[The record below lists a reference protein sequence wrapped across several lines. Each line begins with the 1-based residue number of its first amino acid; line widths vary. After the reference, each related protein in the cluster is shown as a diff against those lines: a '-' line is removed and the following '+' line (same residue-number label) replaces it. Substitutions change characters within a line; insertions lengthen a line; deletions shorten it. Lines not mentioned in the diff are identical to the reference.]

1 MSNERCLS
9 NKEAIAMKAQRFMVG
24 SALLILAGCQHMG
37 MGGGDSMPTVT
48 RTGMVKDV
56 IIREDVA
63 PATLTVNPG
72 DEIRWINKRQ
82 GAARVVFLDPVTEQ
96 LSCQRNFGGMMA
108 GSKTNQYT
116 ANLSSNDSASLCFR
130 NAGEIKYVVRADS
143 TLPSGEVNIPGTI
156 TVGSANAGTA
166 TTSHSDR
173 TARDTQANEM
183 GESSRMQEDRTSP
196 R

>member
-1 MSNERCLS
+1 
-9 NKEAIAMKAQRFMVG
+9 MKVQQLMVG

-56 IIREDVA
+56 IIREEVA

-116 ANLSSNDSASLCFR
+116 ANLSSNDSASLCFK

-156 TVGSANAGTA
+156 TVGSANSSTA

-183 GESSRMQEDRTSP
+183 GESRVQQDRMTSP

>member
-1 MSNERCLS
+1 
-9 NKEAIAMKAQRFMVG
+9 MKVQQFMVG

-37 MGGGDSMPTVT
+37 MGGDSMPTVT
-48 RTGMVKDV
+48 RTGMVKDI
-56 IIREDVA
+56 IIREDVT

-82 GAARVVFLDPVTEQ
+82 GAARVVFLDPVTEM
-96 LSCQRNFGGMMA
+96 LTCQRNFGGIMGA
-108 GSKTNQYT
+108 KNQYT

-130 NAGEIKYVVRADS
+130 NAAELKYVVRAES

-156 TVGSANAGTA
+156 TVGSASSNTA
-166 TTSHSDR
+166 TTGNSDR

-183 GESSRMQEDRTSP
+183 SESRMQQDRTSP